1 MSARVAVI
9 GGGAAGM
16 AAALSVIEEGAEAVL
31 FEKGTALG
39 GILNQCI
46 HNGFGLTYFKEE
58 LTGPEFAERLA
69 SRVLDSHIDVRLE
82 TAVISVSKELVV
94 TYENPKGSASEKFDA
109 IVYTSGSLERS
120 AGAIALPGERP
131 SGILTAGQAQLYLNH
146 YGYLPG
152 KNVFIL
158 GSGDIGLIMARRL
171 TLEGAKVLGVAE
183 LCPYPNGLNRNIVQC
198 LEDFGIP
205 LYLSHTVTKA
215 YGRKRLEAIE
225 LSEVGEDRRPI
236 PGTGVKIACDTLVLS
251 IGLIPLLSLLR
262 PLGLKKNRSGQIEV
276 DDSFMSSLPGLF
288 LAGNALHVH
297 DLVDNVALEAEAAGR
312 EAARFALGKRERG
325 DRHLLAKAGEGI
337 GYLIPGL
344 IEEGGEESVLF
355 RFRSARPN
363 KDCYIELVQGDK
375 TIKKIRKLTVIPS
388 EMEFVRIPKK
398 LLDFNQETTIE
409 VRLCPLS

>member
-69 SRVLDSHIDVRLE
+69 SRVRESRIDVRLE

-94 TYENPKGSASEKFDA
+94 TYENPKGSASEMFDA

-215 YGRKRLEAIE
+215 YGRKRLGAIE

-251 IGLIPLLSLLR
+251 IGLMPLLSLLR

-363 KDCYIELVQGDK
+363 KDCYIEFFQGDK
-375 TIKKIRKLTVIPS
+375 TIKKIRKPTVIPS

>member
-1 MSARVAVI
+1 MSGRVAVI

-69 SRVLDSHIDVRLE
+69 SRVRESRIDVRLE

-94 TYENPKGSASEKFDA
+94 TYENPKGSASEEFDA

-325 DRHLLAKAGEGI
+325 GRHLLAKAGEGI

-363 KDCYIELVQGDK
+363 KDCYIEFAQGDK

>member
-1 MSARVAVI
+1 MSGKVAVI

-16 AAALSVIEEGAEAVL
+16 AASLSAAREGAEVVL
-31 FEKGTALG
+31 FEKGNALG

-46 HNGFGLTYFKEE
+46 HNGFGLSYFKEE

-69 SRVLDSHIDVRLE
+69 REVLESPIDVRLE
-82 TAVISVSKELVV
+82 ATVLSIGKDLSL
-94 TYENPKGSASEKFDA
+94 TYESPQGGGTFRPDA

-120 AGAIALPGERP
+120 AGAIALPGDRP

-198 LEDFGIP
+198 LEDFNIP
-205 LYLSHTVTKA
+205 LYLSHTVTRA
-215 YGRKRLEAIE
+215 YGKSRLEGIE
-225 LSEVGEDRRPI
+225 LSEVGPDRKAL
-236 PGTGVKIACDTLVLS
+236 PGTGRFIACDTLVLS
-251 IGLIPLLSLLR
+251 IGLLPLLSLLR
-262 PLGLKKNRSGQIEV
+262 PLGLETNGAGQIAV
-276 DDSFMSSLPGLF
+276 DDSLMSSLPGLF

-312 EAARFALGKRERG
+312 EAALMAEGKRP
-325 DRHLLAKAGEGI
+325 KAGKELRAVPGEGI
-337 GYLIPGL
+337 GYLIPGK
-344 IEEGGEESVLF
+344 IREGGEEEVLF
-355 RFRSARPN
+355 RFRSRYPD
-363 KDCYIELVQGDK
+363 KDCFLVFSQGDNAL
-375 TIKKIRKLTVIPS
+375 KKIQKISIIPS
-388 EMEFVRIPKK
+388 EMEFVKIPKK
-398 LLDFNQETTIE
+398 SLDFNQETTIE
-409 VRLCPLS
+409 VKLCH

>member
-1 MSARVAVI
+1 M
-9 GGGAAGM
+9 
-16 AAALSVIEEGAEAVL
+16 
-31 FEKGTALG
+31 
-39 GILNQCI
+39 
-46 HNGFGLTYFKEE
+46 
-58 LTGPEFAERLA
+58 
-69 SRVLDSHIDVRLE
+69 LDSHIDVRLE

-158 GSGDIGLIMARRL
+158 VAGDIGLIMARRL

-288 LAGNALHVH
+288 MAGNALHVH

-325 DRHLLAKAGEGI
+325 GRHLLAKAGEGI

-355 RFRSARPN
+355 RFRNVVCFLWADPKS
-363 KDCYIELVQGDK
+363 LS
-375 TIKKIRKLTVIPS
+375 TILI
-388 EMEFVRIPKK
+388 
-398 LLDFNQETTIE
+398 
-409 VRLCPLS
+409 